1 MDSFKYYMPTRL
13 IFGVGTLEELAT
25 TPYFPW
31 KKALVVIGA
40 GGAMRRLGILGRVQ
54 NLLAARGV
62 DVVVYDKVKPNP
74 EVDQV
79 EEGADIARQEQCDVV
94 VGLGGGSTIDSAKSI
109 AVLAKN
115 PGHYWDYI
123 MSGTGGRKVP
133 EHGAL
138 PIVAITTTAGTGT
151 EADPWTVQ
159 TNPRTREK
167 IGWGMDCTYPTLSI
181 VDPELMIS
189 LPPKQTAYTG
199 MDAFFHSVEAYLATC
214 HQPASDLFALD
225 AVSRLTTWLPVAV
238 AEGSNIEARS
248 SVAWANTE
256 AGICES
262 LSSCISH
269 HSLEHALSAFYPDIA
284 HGCGLTMLSVAY
296 FSDVAERNPDRFTDL
311 ARAMGENVDAL
322 PEAERP
328 FAFIK
333 ALQTLIAA
341 VGLAEE
347 TLSAYGV
354 KESDIP
360 AMAQNAR
367 TAMGSLFA
375 CTPVPQGQADVER
388 IFMRAYRS

>member
-1 MDSFKYYMPTRL
+1 MDSFNYYMPARL
-13 IFGVGTLEELAT
+13 IFGAGKLGELAT
-25 TPYFPW
+25 SPYFPW

-40 GGAMRRLGILGRVQ
+40 GGAMRRSGILSRVQ
-54 NLLAARGV
+54 NLLASRGV
-62 DVVVYDKVKPNP
+62 DAIVYDRIKPNP

-79 EEGADIARQEQCDVV
+79 EEGARIARQERCDVV

-109 AVLAKN
+109 AMLAKN

-123 MSGTGGRKVP
+123 MSGTGGGKVP
-133 EHGAL
+133 KNGAL

-159 TNPRTREK
+159 SNPGTREK
-167 IGWGMDCTYPTLSI
+167 IGWGTDCTYPTLSI
-181 VDPELMIS
+181 IDPELMIS

-225 AVSRLTTWLPVAV
+225 AVSRLTKWLPVAV
-238 AEGSNIEARS
+238 ADGSNIEART

-269 HSLEHALSAFYPDIA
+269 HSLEHALSAFYPEVA

-296 FSDVAERNPDRFTDL
+296 FGDVAERNPERFADL
-311 ARAMGENVDAL
+311 AGAMGEDVAAL
-322 PEAERP
+322 PENEHP
-328 FAFIK
+328 FAFIR
-333 ALQTLIAA
+333 ALQNLIAA
-341 VGLAEE
+341 VGLSGE
-347 TLSAYGV
+347 TFSAYGV
-354 KESDIP
+354 KKSDIP
-360 AMAQNAR
+360 AMARNAL
-367 TAMGSLFA
+367 TAMGGLFA
-375 CTPVPQGQADVER
+375 CTPVKQEQADVER
-388 IFMRAYRS
+388 IFMRAYR